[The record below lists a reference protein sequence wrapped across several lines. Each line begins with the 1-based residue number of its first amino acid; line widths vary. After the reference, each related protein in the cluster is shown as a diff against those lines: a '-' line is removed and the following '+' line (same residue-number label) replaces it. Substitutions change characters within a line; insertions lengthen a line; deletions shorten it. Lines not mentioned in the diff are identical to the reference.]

1 MNPVADRE
9 CVMRW
14 RGKQS
19 EALLDETEALDI
31 EGAFRASKTTICL
44 WKEFNALKDNPGIH
58 TILSRWTDD
67 ATFTL
72 LRPVWNSILDMA
84 GERAV
89 WNGSETR
96 YEFTNGSRAY
106 MRGLKAAEQTS
117 RYAKFRGLTLSRA
130 YIDQAEEVPRDI
142 YQELKAR
149 LSQNGHLH
157 QIVISPNSVDE
168 GHWIAR
174 EFPESNHI
182 RRRKYISLSVYDN
195 AHNLS
200 EATIRGLEET
210 YPPGHVKHRPAIL
223 GLRGLN
229 VIGDPVYGPL
239 EPTQPETAAF
249 QRDRHERPLTLN
261 PNLPLYEAIDFG
273 KHHPCVVWQ
282 QYTPYGEKFV
292 LGGILGQNLYLEDFA
307 PIVQQY
313 RQRWFPGALEVQTC
327 CDPAGSHNNS
337 QGVKQNGVSVLTDLG
352 FFPVYKDDSNNP
364 AVRAAMI
371 ERNAGYMRRRS
382 PMGEAF
388 AVDDTR
394 WLRISPEGVIPMKF
408 LTDGLEAGYVWDE
421 HMVSVGSKQ
430 IRKPTK
436 DGWYE
441 HGQNCLEY
449 LEHNYGGVQPTIEQA
464 MQRANVI
471 RGRDARKAQKDDPAE
486 RDFQRQLRRMYGV
499 PITGRK
505 FGGTGRGGYR

>member
-1 MNPVADRE
+1 MSPVSAETARVCE
-9 CVMRW
+9 MRW

-19 EALLDETEALDI
+19 EALLDETPALCI

-44 WKEFNALKDNPGIH
+44 WKEYNALIAHPGLH

-67 ATFTL
+67 ATLGL
-72 LRPVWNSILDMA
+72 LRPVWRYILDLA
-84 GERAV
+84 GEQVV
-89 WNGSETR
+89 WNGVEGYDQFR
-96 YEFTNGSRAY
+96 NGSRAY
-106 MRGLKAAEQTS
+106 IRGLKAAEQTS
-117 RYAKFRGLTLSRA
+117 RYSKFRGLTLARA
-130 YIDQAEEVPRDI
+130 YVDQAEEIPRDI

-149 LSQNGHLH
+149 LSQQQQPH
-157 QIVISPNSVDE
+157 QIVISPNSVEE

-174 EFPESNHI
+174 EFPEDNHI
-182 RRRKYISLSVYDN
+182 QHRRYISLSVYDN

-200 EATIRGLEET
+200 EETIRNLEET
-210 YPPGHVKHRPAIL
+210 YPPGHAKHRPAVL

-239 EPTQPETAAF
+239 EPTQPATAAF
-249 QRDRHERPLTLN
+249 QRARHERALALN
-261 PNLPLYEAIDFG
+261 PSLALYEAIDFG

-282 QYTPYGEKFV
+282 QYTPYGEKRV
-292 LGGILGQNLYLEDFA
+292 LGGIMGQNLYLEDFA

-313 RQRWFPGALEVQTC
+313 RQTWFSDALEVLTC
-327 CDPAGSHNNS
+327 CDPAGAHNNS
-337 QGVKQNGVSVLTDLG
+337 QGVKQNGVSVLMDLG
-352 FFPVYKDDSNNP
+352 FHPTYKDDSNSP

-388 AVDDTR
+388 GIDTTR
-394 WLRISPEGVIPMKF
+394 WLRISPEGVVPMTF
-408 LTDGLEAGYVWDE
+408 LADGLEVGYVWDE

-430 IRKPTK
+430 IRKPKK

-449 LEHNYGGVQPTIEQA
+449 LEHNFGGVQPTLEQSLRHA
-464 MQRANVI
+464 ASV
-471 RGRDARKAQKDDPAE
+471 RGRAMRGRHDPAE
-486 RDFQRQLRRMYGV
+486 REVAQYIRQANLGVPHLRRHS
-499 PITGRK
+499 GR
-505 FGGTGRGGYR
+505 RAGY

>member
-1 MNPVADRE
+1 MSSSVTERVYE
-9 CVMRW
+9 MRW

-44 WKEFNALKDNPGIH
+44 WKEFNALKDHAGLNTLI
-58 TILSRWTDD
+58 SRWTDD
-67 ATFTL
+67 ATYGL
-72 LRPVWNSILDMA
+72 LRPVWNRILTDA
-84 GERAV
+84 GEATH
-89 WNGSETR
+89 WNGVET
-96 YEFTNGSRAY
+96 YYQFENGSRAY

-130 YIDQAEEVPRDI
+130 YIDQAEEIPRDI

-149 LSQNGHLH
+149 LSQNGHPH

-168 GHWIAR
+168 NHWIAR
-174 EFPESNHI
+174 EFPEDNHI
-182 RRRKYISLSVYDN
+182 RHHKYISLSVYDN

-210 YPPGHVKHRPAIL
+210 YPPGHAKHRPAIL

-239 EPTQPETAAF
+239 DPTKPETAAF
-249 QRDRHERPLTLN
+249 QRQRHERALTLN
-261 PNLPLYEAIDFG
+261 PHLPLYEAIDFG
-273 KHHPCVVWQ
+273 KHHPCVVWA
-282 QYTPYGEKFV
+282 QYTPYGELMV
-292 LGGILGQNLYLEDFA
+292 LGGVIGQNLFLEDFA

-313 RQRWFPGALEVQTC
+313 RKTWFPDALEVQTC
-327 CDPAGSHNNS
+327 CDPAGSHDNS
-337 QGVKQNGVSVLTDLG
+337 QGVKNNGVSVLTDLG
-352 FFPVYKDDSNNP
+352 FVPTYKPDSNSP
-364 AVRAAMI
+364 AVRAAII
-371 ERNAGYMRRRS
+371 ERLAGYMRRRS

-388 AVDDTR
+388 GIDDSR
-394 WLRISPEGVIPMKF
+394 WVRISPEGMTAWKF
-408 LTDGLEAGYVWDE
+408 LSDGLEVGYVWDA

-449 LEHNYGGVQPTIEQA
+449 VEHNFGGVQPTLEQA
-464 MQRANVI
+464 MRHANAVRAV
-471 RGRDARKAQKDDPAE
+471 KVPKHDPVE
-486 RDFQRQLRRMYGV
+486 VEFQRMIRRTYGV
-499 PITGRK
+499 PLTQR
-505 FGGTGRGGYR
+505 TSHRRGGY